1 MPVVLAD
8 RVVAEPVTWLWPNVI
23 PEGKLVILDG
33 DPDVGKSLIAL
44 DLCARLSTG
53 RAFPDGGP
61 SPGPANAL
69 VLSAEDKASDTIVP
83 RLKHLGADLGRVAV
97 WQRASDD
104 EPWPWR
110 LPTDNA
116 LLDDALGRLR
126 PRLAVID
133 PIMAFLDDSVLCA
146 SDQSVR
152 RALAPLIHL
161 ADKHHCTLLMHR
173 HLNKQGGHNA
183 AYRGLGSIAF
193 LAACRYAM
201 LVGRD
206 PAAPDRRVLA
216 AVRSSLAK
224 LPPSLAFRI
233 SAADGSPP
241 TVEWLGTSACAANA
255 LLVGPVHAQG
265 GALPRAIAF
274 LEQFLADG
282 PRPTQ
287 EVWDAAFKAGFSQR
301 TVERAKKGLGLRTR
315 QVPSEGRNVTYCCLR
330 HQTVLTGDPERDDF
344 QRTLDELEK
353 KYPPP
358 TPLDDKYSDYHDSH
372 DHDTDFEAPP

>member
-1 MPVVLAD
+1 MPIVIAD
-8 RVVAEPVTWLWPNVI
+8 RVAVESVSWLWPDII
-23 PEGKLVILDG
+23 PAGKLVILDG

-53 RAFPDGGP
+53 RPFPDGRP

-83 RLKHLGADLGRVAV
+83 RLRHLGADVSRIAV
-97 WQRASDD
+97 WQRESDD

-116 LLDDALGRLR
+116 FLDDALGRLG

-133 PIMAFLDDSVLCA
+133 PIMAFFDDSVLCA

-161 ADKHHCTLLMHR
+161 ADKHRCTLLMHR
-173 HLNKQGGHNA
+173 HLNKGGGQNA

-206 PAAPDRRVLA
+206 PASPERRVLA
-216 AVRSSLAK
+216 PIRSSLAK

-233 SAADGSPP
+233 TASDGELPN
-241 TVEWLGTSACAANA
+241 VEWLGMSARSANS

-265 GALPRAIAF
+265 GMLARAVTF

-287 EVWDAAFKAGFSQR
+287 EVWDAVFRAGFSQR
-301 TVERAKKGLGLRTR
+301 TIERAKKGLGLRTR
-315 QVPSEGRNVTYCCLR
+315 QVKSDGRNVAYCCLR
-330 HQTVLTGDPERDDF
+330 YQTVLTGDAAIDDF
-344 QRTLDELEK
+344 QRKLDELERQ
-353 KYPPP
+353 YPPS
-358 TPLDDKYSDYHDSH
+358 TPLDDRYDYDSG
-372 DHDTDFEAPP
+372 DSVGNDTD

>member
-1 MPVVLAD
+1 MPIVIAD
-8 RVVAEPVTWLWPNVI
+8 RVAVEPVSWLWPDII
-23 PEGKLVILDG
+23 PAGKLVILDG

-44 DLCARLSTG
+44 DLCARLTTG
-53 RAFPDGGP
+53 RPFPDGRP

-83 RLKHLGADLGRVAV
+83 RLRHLGADVGRIAV
-97 WQRASDD
+97 WQRECDD

-110 LPTDNA
+110 LPTDIRF
-116 LLDDALGRLR
+116 LDDALSRLS

-146 SDQSVR
+146 SDLSVR

-161 ADKHHCTLLMHR
+161 ADKHRCTLLMHR

-193 LAACRYAM
+193 LATCRYAM

-206 PAAPDRRVLA
+206 PASPDRRVLA
-216 AVRSSLAK
+216 PVRSSLAK

-233 SAADGSPP
+233 TSADGSLPS
-241 TVEWLGTSACAANA
+241 VEWLGMSACAANA

-265 GALPRAIAF
+265 GMLARAVTF
-274 LEQFLADG
+274 LEQYLADG
-282 PRPTQ
+282 PRITQ
-287 EVWDAAFKAGFSQR
+287 EVWDAACKAGFSQR
-301 TVERAKKGLGLRTR
+301 TIERAKKGLGLRAR
-315 QVPSEGRNVTYCCLR
+315 QVQRDGRNVTYCCLR
-330 HQTVLTGDPERDDF
+330 HQSVLTGDPARDDF
-344 QRTLDELEK
+344 QRTLDELERQ
-353 KYPPP
+353 YPPI
-358 TPLDDKYSDYHDSH
+358 TPLDDQYDDPRIP
-372 DHDTDFEAPP
+372 DDNDTD